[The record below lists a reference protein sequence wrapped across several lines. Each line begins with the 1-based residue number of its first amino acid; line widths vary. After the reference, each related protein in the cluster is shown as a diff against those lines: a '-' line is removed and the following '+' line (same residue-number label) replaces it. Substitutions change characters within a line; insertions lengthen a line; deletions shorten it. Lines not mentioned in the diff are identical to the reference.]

1 MNRTR
6 TIAAAGAAA
15 LLGVA
20 ALAGCSSSSESTEAD
35 GDSTQMLPP
44 VIITDDQTSATCA
57 VGDYLDIVI
66 PEDQLI
72 GTTVDSSDSALVSVT
87 QAKEEGDA
95 LFNPGGQCLSA
106 GDATIT
112 VTGPSGSSREIA
124 LTISQ

>member
-20 ALAGCSSSSESTEAD
+20 ALAGCSSSNESTEAD
-35 GDSTQMLPP
+35 GDTTQMLPP

-95 LFNPGGQCLSA
+95 VFNPGGQCLSA

>member
-1 MNRTR
+1 MNRTL

-20 ALAGCSSSSESTEAD
+20 ALAGCSSSNESTEAD
-35 GDSTQMLPP
+35 GDTTQMLPP

-95 LFNPGGQCLSA
+95 VFNPGGQCLSA

>member
-20 ALAGCSSSSESTEAD
+20 ALAGCSSSNESTEAD
-35 GDSTQMLPP
+35 GDTTQMLPP